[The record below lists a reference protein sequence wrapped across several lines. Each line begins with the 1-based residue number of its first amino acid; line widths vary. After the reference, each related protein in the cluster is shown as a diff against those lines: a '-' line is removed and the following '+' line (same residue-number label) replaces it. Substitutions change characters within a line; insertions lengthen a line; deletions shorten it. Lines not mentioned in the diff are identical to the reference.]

1 MQGGV
6 RVGGVYNIELENG
19 ASEYPGDYLYRSGSL
34 RWDVESGMWGIFRVM
49 KKGVRYCCQCACRT
63 LGISQEMT
71 VKLTGIS
78 LTPKQEN
85 QHKAV
90 YFQ

>member
-34 RWDVESGMWGIFRVM
+34 RWDVESGRDPILLRM
-49 KKGVRYCCQCACRT
+49 CRPN
-63 LGISQEMT
+63 IW
-71 VKLTGIS
+71 
-78 LTPKQEN
+78 
-85 QHKAV
+85 
-90 YFQ
+90 